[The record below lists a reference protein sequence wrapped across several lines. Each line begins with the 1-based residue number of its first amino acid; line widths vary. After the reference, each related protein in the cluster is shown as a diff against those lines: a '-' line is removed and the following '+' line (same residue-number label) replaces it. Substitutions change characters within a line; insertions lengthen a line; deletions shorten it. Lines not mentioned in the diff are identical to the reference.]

1 MRRSI
6 LIVMLDVMVLSVL
19 ALTARQRAG
28 GGAGNI
34 PLPAGGMSRM
44 LEEGLR
50 NETAYRDQIAR
61 LEAQLKE
68 TTALSRAALERA
80 DLAEAKSERDRA
92 ANLAALEKLRQAELA
107 AAAARSDA
115 EVASREAE
123 LVNRQAL
130 LAKQRTLELEQKER
144 EAKERADAAL
154 VQMKLAEQK
163 AAEAQRKAKL
173 AEQAGAGLDSA
184 VLAAKEDA
192 ARARAE
198 RDVAQEQLQQLNAA
212 LTRRAEELAAA
223 KTEAA
228 EAAAKASVALSERER
243 LAGKN
248 EEVTQKLV
256 QATAD
261 AAALEERGK
270 SDKERVA
277 RLEAEKQAAVEELG
291 KSVWTRRDDALRR
304 VRIRYTERK
313 ASNGQLYQTDKEL
326 AIPLVKVG
334 GFTVVPAEF
343 DELGLKKSFFGG
355 LSDRVTDV
363 KGVAAPMVGEGKAG
377 TLQAIMVPATEPQV
391 CLVHVVDS
399 TENALEPITMEG
411 LKQRRLRVA
420 SLFSA
425 KDVNAYGLV
434 EIIPMLG
441 RDYLTVR
448 TVSGRRPDV
457 GDYLLTDRGEFIG
470 IMVKSDVCHVLPAKV
485 ASSPKPVIIP
495 LRSYGQQETYLGTF
509 IDNLNRARELHDRQA
524 DARGF

>member
-34 PLPAGGMSRM
+34 PLPTGGMARM
-44 LEEGLR
+44 VEEGLR
-50 NETAYRDQIAR
+50 NEAAFRDQIAR
-61 LEAQLKE
+61 LEAQLKQ
-68 TTALSRAALERA
+68 TTELSRAALERA

-92 ANLAALEKLRQAELA
+92 ENLAALEKLRQAELA

-115 EVASREAE
+115 EVAAREAE
-123 LVNRQAL
+123 LVNQQAQ
-130 LAKQRTLELEQKER
+130 LAKQRTLELERKER

-154 VQMKLAEQK
+154 VKMKLAEQK
-163 AAEAQRKAKL
+163 AAEAQRKAVA
-173 AEQAGAGLDSA
+173 AEKAGAGRDTEVLSA
-184 VLAAKEDA
+184 KQEA

-198 RDVAQEQLQQLNAA
+198 RDVAEQRLKELNAA
-212 LTRRAEELAAA
+212 LEQREVELDKA
-223 KTEAA
+223 KSVAA
-228 EAAAKASVALSERER
+228 EAAAKATVALTERER

-248 EEVTQKLV
+248 EEVTQDLL
-256 QATAD
+256 QARAD

-277 RLEAEKQAAVEELG
+277 KLEAEKQAVVEKLN
-291 KSVWTRRDDALRR
+291 KSVWVRRDEAMRR

-313 ASNGQLYQTDKEL
+313 ASNGQPYATDKEL
-326 AIPLVKVG
+326 AMPLVKVG
-334 GFTVVPAEF
+334 NFTVVPAEF
-343 DELGLKKSFFGG
+343 GELGLEKTFFGG
-355 LSDRVTDV
+355 LSDRVSDV
-363 KGVAAPMVGEGKAG
+363 KGVAAPMVGAG
-377 TLQAIMVPATEPQV
+377 ESGILQAIMVPPAEPQV
-391 CLVHVVDS
+391 GLVHVADAS
-399 TENALEPITMEG
+399 GTALEPITMEG
-411 LKQRRLRVA
+411 LKLRRLRVA

-434 EIIPMLG
+434 EIVPMLG

-448 TVSGRRPDV
+448 TVSGRRPKK

-470 IMVKSDVCHVLPAKV
+470 VMVGSEVCYVLPAKV
-485 ASSPKPVIIP
+485 APAPKPVIIP
-495 LRSYGQQETYLGTF
+495 LRQHGRPEVFLDTF
-509 IDNLNRARELHDRQA
+509 INNLNRARSLNERHA

>member
-1 MRRSI
+1 
-6 LIVMLDVMVLSVL
+6 
-19 ALTARQRAG
+19 
-28 GGAGNI
+28 
-34 PLPAGGMSRM
+34 
-44 LEEGLR
+44 
-50 NETAYRDQIAR
+50 
-61 LEAQLKE
+61 
-68 TTALSRAALERA
+68 
-80 DLAEAKSERDRA
+80 
-92 ANLAALEKLRQAELA
+92 
-107 AAAARSDA
+107 
-115 EVASREAE
+115 
-123 LVNRQAL
+123 
-130 LAKQRTLELEQKER
+130 
-144 EAKERADAAL
+144 
-154 VQMKLAEQK
+154 
-163 AAEAQRKAKL
+163 
-173 AEQAGAGLDSA
+173 
-184 VLAAKEDA
+184 
-192 ARARAE
+192 
-198 RDVAQEQLQQLNAA
+198 AQEQLQQLNAA